1 MSISLNTVKDQSLS
15 SEVEAWLANNKPQ
28 VLKMGESLGEIRY
41 THTGASNKSVQENVR
56 TEKEREKKIKE
67 YNKAIRKQKPK
78 KPKKP
83 KKVKPV
89 VNYYADESEL
99 KAWSE
104 SITAKLKY
112 GDLSKFSKFAGVSK
126 NVIKRTIAGSKVYK
140 TTFEKLKAAEMV
152 FQFGIIERGRKVVL
166 KPDYSERLIEQQR
179 LVAYFNSKAK
189 KGDFTRFIKQF
200 GYNNKVIDR
209 AKTHPIKQDE
219 KFNKFKRDIES
230 FDFDFAPVKHRQI
243 VANTRY
249 KILIDAK
256 HEALEKGLK
265 EFKGECKHH
274 GLTDYL
280 INNSNQIR
288 CKKCKYEREQAFI
301 KSRQQKE
308 KTETQLRNEAN
319 SRAMGVAV
327 ELGNKTF
334 IGECAAHGET
344 IFIVIKKSKLKGNE
358 KLFHYKCHE
367 CKLKNEAVYRNKRL
381 QMKLNSTKI

>member
-41 THTGASNKSVQENVR
+41 RSTGPSKKSVEENV
-56 TEKEREKKIKE
+56 KAQKIKD
-67 YNKAIRKQKPK
+67 KLPKPK
-78 KPKKP
+78 TQPKP

-89 VNYYADESEL
+89 VNYYADEEEL
-99 KAWSE
+99 KAWAE
-104 SITAKLKY
+104 SIAEKLKY

-126 NVIKRTIAGSKVYK
+126 NVIKRIMAGRIAYKV
-140 TTFEKLKAAEMV
+140 TFDKLKAAEKV
-152 FQFGIIERGRKVVL
+152 FKFGEPVKIEKVSVSN
-166 KPDYSERLIEQQR
+166 DYSDRLIEQQK

-200 GYNNKVIDR
+200 GYNNKVIER
-209 AKTHPIKQDE
+209 AKTHPIRQDA

-230 FDFDFAPVKHRQI
+230 FDFDAAPVKYRQI
-243 VANTRY
+243 IGKTRY
-249 KILIDAK
+249 KMLIDAK
-256 HEALEKGLK
+256 HAALEKGLR
-265 EFKGECKHH
+265 EFKAECKHH

-288 CKKCKYEREQAFI
+288 CKKCKHERESAFI
-301 KSRQQKE
+301 KSRQKKE

-319 SRAMGVAV
+319 TRAMDVAIDT
-327 ELGNKTF
+327 GNKTF

-344 IFIVIKKSKLKGNE
+344 IFIIIKKSKLKGNE
-358 KLFHYKCHE
+358 KLFRYKCHE

>member
-1 MSISLNTVKDQSLS
+1 MSISLNIIKDQSLS

-41 THTGASNKSVQENVR
+41 TRTGASNRSVEENVR
-56 TEKEREKKIKE
+56 TEKEREKKVKE
-67 YNKAIRKQKPK
+67 YNKAIQKPK
-78 KPKKP
+78 SPRKPKP

-126 NVIKRTIAGSKVYK
+126 NVIKRIIAGSKVYK
-140 TTFEKLKAAEMV
+140 TTFEKLKAAEKV
-152 FQFGIIERGRKVVL
+152 FQFGIIERRRKIVL
-166 KPDYSERLIEQQR
+166 KPDYSERLIEQQK

-200 GYNNKVIDR
+200 GYNSKVIDR
-209 AKTHPIKQDE
+209 ARMHPIRQDE

-243 VANTRY
+243 VAKTRY
-249 KILIDAK
+249 KILIEAK

-265 EFKGECKHH
+265 EFKGECKYH

-319 SRAMGVAV
+319 SRAMDVAV

-358 KLFHYKCHE
+358 KLFRYKCHE
-367 CKLKNEAVYRNKRL
+367 CKLKNEAVYREKLL
-381 QMKLNSTKI
+381 QMKLNSIKI

>member
-1 MSISLNTVKDQSLS
+1 MPITHNTIKDQSLS

-41 THTGASNKSVQENVR
+41 TRTGASNKSVEENVR

-67 YNKAIRKQKPK
+67 YNKAIQKPK
-78 KPKKP
+78 PKAQPKP

-126 NVIKRTIAGSKVYK
+126 NVIKRIIAGSKVCK

-152 FQFGIIERGRKVVL
+152 FQFGVIERRRKIVL
-166 KPDYSERLIEQQR
+166 KPDYSERLIEQQN

-200 GYNNKVIDR
+200 GYNHRVIDR
-209 AKTHPIKQDE
+209 AKTHPIRQYD

-230 FDFDFAPVKHRQI
+230 FDFDFAPVNHRQI
-243 VANTRY
+243 VAKTRY
-249 KILIDAK
+249 KILIEAK

-265 EFKGECKHH
+265 EFKSECKHH

-280 INNSNQIR
+280 ISNSNQIR
-288 CKKCKYEREQAFI
+288 CKKCKHEREQAFI
-301 KSRQQKE
+301 KSRQQKQ

-319 SRAMGVAV
+319 SRAMDVAV

-358 KLFHYKCHE
+358 KLFRYKCHE